1 MSPKREQVKSS
12 IDIDALST
20 DELGDLHDK
29 ILDELIE
36 RLVIEQGKLD
46 ACIAALHGHS
56 ARQRR
61 RSYPE
66 VAPKFQNPAE
76 PSQTWSGRGRQ
87 PLWVTRALQAG
98 KNLDDLLIARE
109 VTLVPSS
116 CFQAEALSKRV
127 RMPQVHW
134 PQDHIRRAA
143 LALREGLSNA
153 DIYVLARAALGA
165 AVRDQSDLIALM
177 PPPASRPEAAAR
189 LAA

>member
-1 MSPKREQVKSS
+1 MPPKREQVKRN

-46 ACIAALHGHS
+46 ARIAALHGHS
-56 ARQRR
+56 DRFQGR
-61 RSYPE
+61 RSYTE

-98 KNLDDLLIARE
+98 KTPDDLLIARE
-109 VTLVPSS
+109 VTLRHPAFKQKPS
-116 CFQAEALSKRV
+116 QK
-127 RMPQVHW
+127 
-134 PQDHIRRAA
+134 
-143 LALREGLSNA
+143 G
-153 DIYVLARAALGA
+153 
-165 AVRDQSDLIALM
+165 
-177 PPPASRPEAAAR
+177 
-189 LAA
+189 